1 MYGGLKYQRGLG
13 SRGKPGDLKKK
24 RGKGLELIFFSKESI
39 QMPSKHMKRWSTPLL
54 FREMPIKPKVSYDL
68 TFISYDCN
76 KKHRRQLALRLELMS
91 FLVDV

>member
-1 MYGGLKYQRGLG
+1 
-13 SRGKPGDLKKK
+13 
-24 RGKGLELIFFSKESI
+24 
-39 QMPSKHMKRWSTPLL
+39 MPSKHMKRWSTPLL